1 MSKMQ
6 QIHLQCFPER
16 DTRYP
21 GSVSLTTYGEDIE
34 FEIMGEHW
42 HAALKGAVAKFRR
55 NQGKDQIFWTSIGGN
70 YAAFPIIYNYRHVL
84 ELYLK
89 GILVTGEPAL
99 LLAGKPGISD
109 AIFSDHSFGKLR
121 PEIERIF
128 DVLSVPYDLGVEGFK
143 TKTDFRRLLAD
154 MDAMEIRYPIDKK
167 RQPAMGNRFMCF
179 NIFEFA
185 AIMDEVLNA
194 LNGLRGAISYEVE
207 ARCEAAHQAREAAWA
222 HGDYDYIGPD
232 YDPSEYEPMYY
243 GE

>member
-6 QIHLQCFPER
+6 RIHLQCFPER
-16 DTRYP
+16 DMRYP
-21 GSVSLTTYGEDIE
+21 GSVSLTTFGEDIE
-34 FEIMGEHW
+34 FEIMAEHW

-55 NQGKDQIFWTSIGGN
+55 NKGQDRIFWTSIGGN
-70 YAAFPIIYNYRHVL
+70 YAAFPIIYSYRHVL

-99 LLAGKPGISD
+99 LLDGQDGISAD
-109 AIFSDHSFGKLR
+109 IFSDHSFGKLR
-121 PEIERIF
+121 PELERVF
-128 DVLSVPYDLGVEGFK
+128 GVLSVPYDLGVAGFK

-167 RQPAMGNRFMCF
+167 RQPAMGNRFMSF
-179 NIFEFA
+179 NLFEFA

-194 LNGLRGAISYEVE
+194 LNGLRSAISYEVD
-207 ARCEAAHQAREAAWA
+207 ARCEAAQEAREAAWENA
-222 HGDYDYIGPD
+222 DPSDYDC
-232 YDPSEYEPMYY
+232 EPYY